1 MSRQL
6 REHIRRQLRVLLENK
21 EKGYIPKDDKFKK
34 GSLEDFNFRD
44 KVADK
49 PRDSSIRNQYKTA
62 MKSAI
67 DDMDGEVPSLG
78 EVLKK
83 MREDAKSEEFK
94 KVIQKKQKE
103 IKEDEITEDDVTKA
117 KKGAL
122 EAKIVADALA
132 KEAKEKEEKLKNI
145 DEVLTPAEKAAQ
157 KSAIDLANEK
167 IKDATATLSTAKDP
181 LEKKAAQD
189 KLNAAKEDLAQAKVI
204 KESKKKLE
212 EYIKEMIPSLL
223 EADDEEELE
232 GEFPEEEGQED
243 DAFVPN
249 HYKPEFIPREA
260 EQTLERLGLTPIDR
274 YVDFVNFMDSTPKS
288 LKIVLVN
295 GNSFLLYFD
304 ETGLALAVG
313 AEEIDLS
320 DDRNLPKAQQ
330 IINDLLMGP
339 VDAPE
344 EEGEE
349 DMGAEEEV
357 PAEEEPAAE
366 EEPTEEEP
374 AEEPEA

>member
-21 EKGYIPKDDKFKK
+21 EKGYIHKDDKFEK

-49 PRDSSIRNQYKTA
+49 PRDPSIRNQYKTA

-67 DDMDGEVPSLG
+67 DDMDGEIPSLG

-94 KVIQKKQKE
+94 KVIQKE
-103 IKEDEITEDDVTKA
+103 IKRNKEEDITEDDVKKA

-122 EAKIVADALA
+122 EAKIVADTLE
-132 KEAKEKEEKLKNI
+132 KEAKEKEEKLEEDDAANKLR
-145 DEVLTPAEKAAQ
+145 DDLKSKAAQ
-157 KSAIDLANEK
+157 KQIEADKLVIQAA
-167 IKDATATLSTAKDP
+167 DAA
-181 LEKKAAQD
+181 KKAALKSTEQE
-189 KLNAAKEDLAQAKVI
+189 KENL
-204 KESKKKLE
+204 EELGSKKKLK
-212 EYIKEMIPSLL
+212 EYINEMIPSLL
-223 EADDEEELE
+223 EVD
-232 GEFPEEEGQED
+232 EEEGQED

-260 EQTLERLGLTPIDR
+260 EQALEKLGLTPIDR
-274 YVDFVNFMDSTPKS
+274 YVDFVNFMNSVPKS
-288 LKIVLVN
+288 LKVVLTN

-304 ETGLALAVG
+304 EDGLRLQIG
-313 AEEIDLS
+313 ANEIDIS
-320 DDRNLPKAQQ
+320 DDRTLPEAQDM
-330 IINDLLMGP
+330 INDLLMGP
-339 VDAPE
+339 VDVPE
-344 EEGEE
+344 EEEE
-349 DMGAEEEV
+349 ATEEV

-374 AEEPEA
+374 AEET

>member
-6 REHIRRQLRVLLENK
+6 REHIRKQLKTILESKYGYYKDKDGRVQKGDLASAWK
-21 EKGYIPKDDKFKK
+21 E
-34 GSLEDFNFRD
+34 R
-44 KVADK
+44 
-49 PRDSSIRNQYKTA
+49 

-67 DDMDGEVPSLG
+67 EDTDDQDDLSLKN
-78 EVLKK
+78 VLKNLK
-83 MREDAKSEEFK
+83 DGSKSKEFK

-122 EAKIVADALA
+122 EAKIVADALD
-132 KEAKEKEEKLKNI
+132 KEAKEKEDKLR
-145 DEVLTPAEKAAQ
+145 EGEAE
-157 KSAIDLANEK
+157 DK
-167 IKDATATLSTAKDP
+167 IADD
-181 LEKKAAQD
+181 LEKKAAQKDIEAGDLETQALKARQKAID
-189 KLNAAKEDLAQAKVI
+189 KNKIEKKAEIGNV

-223 EADDEEELE
+223 EAD
-232 GEFPEEEGQED
+232 EEEGQED

-288 LKIVLVN
+288 LKVVLTN

-304 ETGLALAVG
+304 ETGLLLTIG
-313 AEEIDLS
+313 ANEIDLS
-320 DDRNLPKAQQ
+320 DDRNLPEAQDM
-330 IINDLLMGP
+330 INDLLMGP
-339 VDAPE
+339 VDAPG

-366 EEPTEEEP
+366 EEPV
-374 AEEPEA
+374 EEPEAEA

>member
-21 EKGYIPKDDKFKK
+21 EKGYIPKDDKFEK

-94 KVIQKKQKE
+94 KVIQKE
-103 IKEDEITEDDVTKA
+103 IKRNKEDSITEDDVTKA
-117 KKGAL
+117 RKSAL
-122 EAKIVADALA
+122 EAKIVADTLD
-132 KEAKEKEEKLKNI
+132 KEAKEKEGKLKEIEEN
-145 DEVLTPAEKAAQ
+145 PALDAQRTKTDKAEMDALKAKEEK
-157 KSAIDLANEK
+157 
-167 IKDATATLSTAKDP
+167 
-181 LEKKAAQD
+181 
-189 KLNAAKEDLAQAKVI
+189 AKEDLAQAK
-204 KESKKKLE
+204 KMEEAELSSKKKLKD
-212 EYIKEMIPSLL
+212 YINEMIPSLL
-223 EADDEEELE
+223 EVD
-232 GEFPEEEGQED
+232 EEEGQED

-260 EQTLERLGLTPIDR
+260 EQALEKLGLTPIDR
-274 YVDFVNFMDSTPKS
+274 YVDFVNFMNSVPKS
-288 LKIVLVN
+288 LKVVLTN
-295 GNSFLLYFD
+295 GNSFLIYFD
-304 ETGLALAVG
+304 EDGLRLQIG
-313 AEEIDLS
+313 ANEIDIS
-320 DDRNLPKAQQ
+320 DDRTLPEAQDM
-330 IINDLLMGP
+330 INDLLMGP
-339 VDAPE
+339 IDVPE
-344 EEGEE
+344 EEEE
-349 DMGAEEEV
+349 AVEEV

-374 AEEPEA
+374 AEEEPEA